1 MPPLTAEELQQH
13 PEYEHTVWN
22 LKPDRRGKAVVA
34 KDRGGP
40 INIAYEVHG
49 HGDRKIVVS
58 MLLLVFFNHPHVS
71 SFCLASYM
79 CCGYRC
85 PVKFRFGRMDRLS
98 LQPCLS
104 LSIAITAQH
113 HSPCRALPY
122 PLYLPY
128 QDAHSPSIC

>member
-58 MLLLVFFNHPHVS
+58 MLLLVFF
-71 SFCLASYM
+71 
-79 CCGYRC
+79 
-85 PVKFRFGRMDRLS
+85 
-98 LQPCLS
+98 
-104 LSIAITAQH
+104 
-113 HSPCRALPY
+113 
-122 PLYLPY
+122 
-128 QDAHSPSIC
+128 